1 MSKRTKQPPSS
12 SRLKASEH
20 ETALELER
28 ASLTISDLRTAKDR
42 LKKALSQSASK
53 VDTLET
59 SLKSLKAELEA
70 ERRRYKA
77 QTDQLKR
84 SQLERLKLERQLTEK
99 GQELDR
105 QETRLSKYT
114 DAGDS
119 SLDAVTPELEAALK
133 DQTDFVVSQV
143 HGVHELYLLYKER
156 VRCSRLFKESIA
168 AGNYAVPLLQ
178 TLQLI
183 GDFIPTRAVQT
194 PSSKKSLGRMTPS
207 SWTKLLDKVIQ
218 TNSEKS
224 TNTST
229 AIPTPYCTPPPHNTK
244 PEELLVMSHPTKSD
258 SHRLVKASLDFEEM
272 GISSSIEDDPRELSL
287 NSSPKVSF
295 TGKPV
300 EGGGISESEKLLSVL
315 SSQNQKLMRL
325 NQQICETMASS
336 KSTLNSP
343 CLKLSMDSESSLKRT
358 SLYGRAG
365 RRVSVPIDSE
375 LNLHK
380 VDFINPQISASPEL
394 RSPSKSA
401 LGKPRRREATLTSAP
416 LLRTFSRGS

>member
-12 SRLKASEH
+12 SRLQASER

-28 ASLTISDLRTAKDR
+28 ASLTISDLRSAKDK
-42 LKKALSQSASK
+42 LKIAFIQSASK
-53 VDTLET
+53 VDTLE
-59 SLKSLKAELEA
+59 SALKSLRGELEA
-70 ERRRYKA
+70 ERRRSKA
-77 QTDQLKR
+77 QADQLKR

-105 QETRLSKYT
+105 QETRLSRYT
-114 DAGDS
+114 GDT
-119 SLDAVTPELEAALK
+119 SLDEVSAELEVALK
-133 DQTDFVVSQV
+133 KQTDLVISQV

-183 GDFIPTRAVQT
+183 GDFILTRAVQT
-194 PSSKKSLGRMTPS
+194 PSSKSLGKMPPS

-218 TNSEKS
+218 TSSDKS

-229 AIPTPYCTPPPHNTK
+229 AVPTPYWTSPPHNTT
-244 PEELLVMSHPTKSD
+244 PEALLAMRYPTKSE
-258 SHRLVKASLDFEEM
+258 SHRLIKASLDFEQM
-272 GISSSIEDDPRELSL
+272 GSSSSIEDGHRELSI

-295 TGKPV
+295 TEKPV
-300 EGGGISESEKLLSVL
+300 ERGGISESEKLLSVL
-315 SSQNQKLMRL
+315 SSQNQKLKRL

-336 KSTLNSP
+336 KSGLNSP

-365 RRVSVPIDSE
+365 RRGSVPNESE

-380 VDFINPQISASPEL
+380 VDFITPQISASPEL
-394 RSPSKSA
+394 RTPSKSA
-401 LGKPRRREATLTSAP
+401 LGKPRKREAALGSAP
-416 LLRTFSRGS
+416 LLRTFSRGT